1 MAEPRPDDELK
12 GLRDL
17 LDRLQ
22 SGELRIL
29 RGEEDVTE
37 SQAGILKREVA
48 FLNGVLVWLKAG
60 GHVAPGIKSGNV

>member
-1 MAEPRPDDELK
+1 MAEPHPEDELK

-22 SGELRIL
+22 SGELRVL

-48 FLNGVLVWLKAG
+48 FLNAILVWLKAG
-60 GHVAPGIKSGNV
+60 GRVAPGIKSGNV